1 MAQKRDIAAEKA
13 RKQKIILAVAGVLLV
28 GVAGLQVPKLMK
40 GSSQPAAA
48 PAATAAPVDAA
59 TAPTTGATGA
69 TGATGTVTPTSSVTK
84 PAAFVAGVALPGT
97 QVAPPEKSQL
107 ASFTLFEPGDPFVQ
121 QVGDASAGAATE
133 GVNVQQGSD
142 QPATD
147 VPAASSGGSA
157 PDTGSAG
164 SGGGSSP
171 TAPVKPAA
179 IAFATINFDGKP
191 QQLEVKQKFPK
202 NDPMFV
208 LVSLKKKQ
216 AKIGVAGGTFD
227 DGATVTLT
235 FGKKLTLANT
245 ATGVRY
251 ELKLVYTGSQ
261 PEVIESF
268 STAGKA
274 AGTDQQGT
282 TASAGSSSTAAAAS
296 GLTP

>member
-48 PAATAAPVDAA
+48 PVATAAPVDAA
-59 TAPTTGATGA
+59 TAPATGA
-69 TGATGTVTPTSSVTK
+69 TGATGTVTPTSTVTK

-97 QVAPPEKSQL
+97 QVAAPEKSQL

-121 QVGDASAGAATE
+121 QVGEASAGTATE
-133 GVNVQQGSD
+133 GLNVQQGSD

-157 PDTGSAG
+157 PDAGSAG
-164 SGGGSSP
+164 SGGSS
-171 TAPVKPAA
+171 TAPVKAPA

-216 AKIGVAGGTFD
+216 AKIGVAGGSFD

-261 PEVIESF
+261 PEAIESF

-274 AGTDQQGT
+274 AGADQQGT
-282 TASAGSSSTAAAAS
+282 TASAGSSTEPAAS

>member
-1 MAQKRDIAAEKA
+1 MAQKRDIAADKA
-13 RKQKIILAVAGVLLV
+13 RKQKIVLAVAGVLLV
-28 GVAGLQVPKLMK
+28 GIAVLQVPKLMK
-40 GSSQPAAA
+40 GSSQPDAA
-48 PAATAAPVDAA
+48 PAAAAAPSDAA
-59 TAPTTGATGA
+59 TTPVAA
-69 TGATGTVTPTSSVTK
+69 ATGTVTPTSAVTK

-97 QVAPPEKSQL
+97 QVAAAEKSQL

-121 QVGDASAGAATE
+121 QVNDPPAGAATD
-133 GVNVQQGSD
+133 GLNVQQGTG

-157 PDTGSAG
+157 
-164 SGGGSSP
+164 GSSGAS
-171 TAPVKPAA
+171 TSPVKAPE

-216 AKIGVAGGTFD
+216 AKIGVAGGSFD
-227 DGATVTLT
+227 DGATVTLA
-235 FGKKLTLANT
+235 FGKKLTLLNT

-261 PEVIESF
+261 PEVIEGF

-274 AGTDQQGT
+274 AGADQQGT
-282 TASAGSSSTAAAAS
+282 TASAGGSSTAPAAS
-296 GLTP
+296 GATP